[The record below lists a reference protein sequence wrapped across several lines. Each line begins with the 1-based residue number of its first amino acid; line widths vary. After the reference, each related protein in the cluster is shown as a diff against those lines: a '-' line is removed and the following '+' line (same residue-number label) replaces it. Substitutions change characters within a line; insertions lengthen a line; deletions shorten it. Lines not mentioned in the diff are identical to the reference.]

1 MKYSVF
7 GAYLG
12 AVLVITAA
20 CSDNPAQPSSN
31 GTSGS
36 LTASVAAPRPVSPAN
51 AALIKNT
58 DQPATLIVANAI
70 STQSGATYTF
80 EVASDPAF
88 GAKVQ
93 TKDAVAEGSGGQ
105 TVVKLDTLAPGR
117 DYYWHARATAG
128 GTTGVF
134 GTISKFTIGPAISI
148 DPPVPVGPLSG
159 TTSSGWPA
167 FTVSNST
174 RSGPVGSLVYRF
186 EISTNGAFTST
197 LVTGTVNEGT
207 NRTSFTPSGQA
218 PAAQTTLFWRA
229 TAIDQTNN
237 VSSPVS
243 SVQSFTYAQPTIQ
256 AQLAAQQGLT
266 LWPGVQPPNTTGH
279 ASLGANWDVATV
291 VSFNGVTHVKPSLEQ
306 LQVFDLIDRGMDPGS
321 ALAWMN
327 SNGYGTTA
335 VYYASVQ
342 VIGFPYEYMALIDGQ
357 WSLVLRVGG

>member
-7 GAYLG
+7 GVYLG
-12 AVLVITAA
+12 AVLAITAA
-20 CSDNPAQPSSN
+20 CSDNPTQPSSS
-31 GTSGS
+31 GTSSS

-80 EVASDPAF
+80 EVATDPAF
-88 GAKVQ
+88 AAKVQ

-134 GTISKFTIGPAISI
+134 GTIYRFTIGAAISI

-159 TTSSGWPA
+159 TTSNGWPA
-167 FTVSNST
+167 FTVVNST
-174 RSGPVGSLVYRF
+174 RSGPVGAIVYRF
-186 EISTNGAFTST
+186 EISTNAAFTST

-218 PAAQTTLFWRA
+218 PAGQTTLFWRA
-229 TAIDQTNN
+229 TAIDQANN

-243 SVQSFTYAQPTIQ
+243 SVQSFTYALPSRQ
-256 AQLAAQQGLT
+256 AQLAAEQGLT
-266 LWPGVQPPNTTGH
+266 LWAGVQPPGTTGH
-279 ASLGANWDVATV
+279 ASLGGSWDTGAI
-291 VSFNGVTHVKPSLEQ
+291 VSFNGVPHTKPTLEE
-306 LQVFDLIDRGMDPGS
+306 LQVFDLIDRGMDPFS
-321 ALAWMN
+321 ALNWMN
-327 SNGYGTTA
+327 GNGYPTAA
-335 VYYASVQ
+335 VYYPSVQ
-342 VIGFPYEYMALIDGQ
+342 VIGFPFEYMALINGQ
-357 WSLVLRVGG
+357 WDLVIRVGG